1 MGNRAVIA
9 FVDDKGK
16 QDINSVGIY
25 LHWNGGRDSVEG
37 FLQAAKDYGLRSGS
51 YGVARLTQIICNC
64 FPGTISVGVDVVK
77 KLDCDNYD
85 NGVYWVDKNFNIV
98 GREHIETY
106 GLPAGSFKEQRV
118 YKKAEFVKEV
128 KKDNDFV
135 FNKDPYKK
143 LKGADG
149 TIN

>member
-9 FVDDKGK
+9 FVDYKGEC
-16 QDINSVGIY
+16 DVNSVGIY
-25 LHWNGGRDSVEG
+25 LHWNGGIDSVEG

-51 YGVARLTQIICNC
+51 YGLARLTQIICNC

-98 GREHIETY
+98 GRENILRSMDCQLEILKSRDNISWLT
-106 GLPAGSFKEQRV
+106 LLRV
-118 YKKAEFVKEV
+118 SKRIMTLSLIKI
-128 KKDNDFV
+128 
-135 FNKDPYKK
+135 
-143 LKGADG
+143 L
-149 TIN
+149 TRS

>member
-9 FVDDKGK
+9 FVDDNGK
-16 QDINSVGIY
+16 QDKNSAGIY

-51 YGVARLTQIICNC
+51 YGLARLTQIICNS

-85 NGVYWVDKNFNIV
+85 NGVYWVDQNFDIV
-98 GREHIETY
+98 GREYVEKYQHGNY
-106 GLPAGSFKEQRV
+106 QEQQV
-118 YKKAEFVKEV
+118 YKLADFVKEV

-135 FNKDPYKK
+135 YDQDPYKK
-143 LKGADG
+143 LAS
-149 TIN
+149 

>member
-16 QDINSVGIY
+16 QDKNSVGIY

-64 FPGTISVGVDVVK
+64 FPGTISVGVDVLK

-98 GREHIETY
+98 GREHIEKY
-106 GLPAGSFKEQRV
+106 GLPTGNFKEQQV
-118 YKKAEFVKEV
+118 YKLADFVKEV
-128 KKDNDFV
+128 KGDNDFV
-135 FNKDPYKK
+135 FDKDPYKK
-143 LKGADG
+143 LAS
-149 TIN
+149 